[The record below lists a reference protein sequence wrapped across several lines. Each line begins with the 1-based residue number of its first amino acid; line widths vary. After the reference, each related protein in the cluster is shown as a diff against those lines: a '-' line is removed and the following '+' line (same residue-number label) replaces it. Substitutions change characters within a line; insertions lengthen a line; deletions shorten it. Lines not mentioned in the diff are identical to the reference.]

1 MKISSL
7 KELEK
12 ISHKII
18 KKLSQ
23 GDFIFLYGEIGT
35 GKTTFTRFIIN
46 NLELKN
52 NTKLS
57 EILSPTFNIVFEY
70 YVKQFTIKHF
80 DLYRIKK
87 KGEIENLGLFESKE
101 KSITIIE
108 WPELIEN
115 KPKDRIDILFKYTEN
130 INERILTIAGTGRF
144 KNYDFEK

>member
-18 KKLSQ
+18 KKLSK